1 MHKNDRDI
9 HRFPI
14 GEIFFSLASRPAL
27 GATQP
32 PIEWVPGFPGGDA
45 AGREADHS
53 LSSGAEVNNGG
64 VKPSVPNMS
73 SWHCA

>member
-1 MHKNDRDI
+1 MHKNDSDI

-14 GEIFFSLASRPAL
+14 ASRPAL
-27 GATQP
+27 GANQP
-32 PIEWVPGFPGGDA
+32 PIEWIPGFPGGEK

-53 LSSGAEVNNGG
+53 LSSGAEVKNGG
-64 VKPSVPNMS
+64 AIPPVPNIS